1 MSTSKNNSEVVRY
14 AGASGFKGYGTDS
27 TGRGAGGFK
36 GYGSGGGD
44 NYSQYDN
51 EGNEYK
57 YDKKL
62 NAWVHWVTE
71 PNGNS
76 YPIFRDKDGN
86 PTKVNPNQP
95 VANVQPSNA
104 PPQISEEEKAA
115 RAVSDEAAK
124 RNKVVP
130 KRKAPSSLLNVNEM
144 FANAPA
150 WGEEPDHAPTEIENR
165 EHYWNGAKLVRF
177 LNGGFAH
184 LAKMRER
191 GASQESIN
199 IVLNVIGRY
208 MESTFR
214 EAYQRGGIGAVRSIE
229 RGLSGANAN
238 GVVHG
243 IITQDISALIRSG
256 VCGLL
261 KKYENLSADEYFKFA
276 KHSRH
281 VYNAR
286 VKDGGNVFSRENT
299 ERAKEP
305 IANTT
310 QGVKDGESKGNG
322 QEELS
327 RVSVDGGRIGSGGR
341 PGAVGL
347 AERNRSEA
355 DAGRTEQSPDNGRGL
370 GVHQDGEIAGQTQVE
385 RPVRRR
391 QLPGPSAGR
400 GGDQGITP
408 EEAAREVS
416 QEAQKEEEKPEEPKD
431 RDGGLFDFANQ
442 NPEPENESEAETNEE
457 PETEQEPVKTPVLE
471 VSESFIKE
479 PITSPSVVQGRAKPG
494 LIDGTPATE
503 DIENEKVYGVHV
515 SKLHLDPARFQ
526 FKQNVDKKT
535 GAGDS
540 LAGAKFDRVQA
551 NTLLVWR
558 DPADGLDY
566 VVNGHHRFNLALQ
579 SGYDGYINVCYSRAK
594 TAEEAKVD
602 GAVAN
607 IVDGKGTEID
617 AADIIR
623 VHPDIENDERVKGLV
638 GDNIRLFKKGKALA
652 SLAPE
657 IYDAMKKGFVAPH
670 TILPLGEILPN
681 DFDRQMLVWNK
692 RVHPRPTIAANAVA
706 SAAMFAAG
714 AKGRKIDN
722 GNQMVFDFFSDATSF
737 DEEFDQGSKLIEGIQ
752 RYLSS
757 KRGVNAKLS
766 RATNTDTLDENTLE
780 GVIHNANAKQ
790 EAKGTTAVLDWLREN
805 GYHKPG
811 LVKDI
816 FQDSLKKFL
825 EIPVKDKKAQ
835 NACIRDAATKIQD
848 AILHG
853 RAEDLLRGLF
863 ASNNDNEEKNT
874 DGLETVAGNDRPSET
889 SINASSLSQEPSGMA
904 GKGEDG
910 AVSAGDG
917 TGMDRMADETAGEE
931 PSGESG
937 DGGELT
943 SEPEPNDSPTA
954 EATEVAEPTESAD
967 EISQSIV
974 AETEDEKPTEPE
986 ETAQETTPED
996 EAINIAKETSQ
1007 EEENAPSPSETKAET
1022 RSDVDYLDKIR
1033 DGMYKRGKS
1042 GTPGKPVPGRFT
1054 APSAHHL
1061 EAFLDSVKQ
1070 GETYNYDGL
1079 STMQKRVLEN
1089 ALKASG
1095 LLANGAPTRLAQ
1107 IMANGDY
1114 DEKKSAAQIAGINLI
1129 TTSPSMQWLTRT
1141 LDRPMTLKEL
1151 KEAYVEAGGNDKNG
1165 ASYIFNAVKSLSGDG
1180 ARTTQIPFTYDPK
1193 SKTIAPANV
1202 NCSDSKVLLYALTR
1216 FAEANKLEG
1225 HRDFHMS
1232 YLFSRR
1238 DDVCDV
1244 PFKAYFGGD
1253 EETCKSMMLGLSAAY
1268 PNLFHAGFT
1277 NDLKSFYLKDGATS
1291 ADVLDLYQGQAPSND
1306 EPSDADTEAQAIVA
1320 EEENR
1325 KEEEP
1330 AQEVPPQE
1338 PIEEPTQEQEP
1349 EQEAPEQL
1357 RPSLNLAGTP
1367 ERVNFIANKALGKV
1381 QTLLDASKIY
1391 NKQSTIDAVRII
1403 RTAFAQNNNDA
1414 RCKEAEKAAYHC
1426 ILCLESLHDMKG
1438 TQERLSRENYL
1449 FNLRYRIRNI
1459 FNDGTKPTTEPT
1471 ETAPKPD
1478 DTASEET
1485 KPVPETPEESAM
1497 KIGSEVEG
1505 TEPEQTEQAAMEVAD
1520 EAEEEPQEEETASSA
1535 NSGRGP
1541 DGYYKVN
1548 EDLAR
1553 WANDANSYRDYKA
1566 GSANREYQSAVNVMR
1581 GIAERR
1587 KETCDDET
1595 RAKIDRLLDSY
1606 ERKLANWYDRYYR
1619 NESYAPS
1626 ILVAGGSN
1634 FPVKK
1639 KERQN
1644 NNRRTLWKE
1653 HEELNGKYKRL
1664 ISGVGT
1670 GGISSDD
1677 KDAVPQLEAKLAALE
1692 KRQKDIVEAN
1702 KYFRKNNR
1710 SWEGYDGPL
1719 KNIVERWSSGW
1730 GWPRPLMTTNNGA
1743 EIRRIKGRIEELN
1756 RKASSNFGDDLP
1768 FDGGRTTF
1776 NKADNRI
1783 EIYHDE
1789 KPSPETISELKH
1801 NGFKWSPKK
1810 KAWQRQITDNA
1821 IIAAK
1826 MLGYIPNTWEPT
1838 KEESAEP
1845 EPDEPTPTPQEPTQE
1860 VTPEAAARQ
1869 VDADVKENDTPSTPP
1884 DALFEGGTD
1893 YAEEP
1898 KSEDDTPFFPGFE
1911 HDEKKKKA
1919 SAPKAKQ
1926 DDDKPMT
1933 DEELHAAIQSYRPD
1947 LLDYEPLKDDEAPV
1961 SLLQF
1966 EHDEKPKEEQKE
1978 EETPEEAARTIN
1990 AETSGDVTAP
2000 EPKQEDDEKKDRPF
2014 GESWNFKGGSV
2025 TPNYDKNRLEI
2036 RYDSVP
2042 SKKTL
2047 KMLEEDGFTVRRVKQ
2062 EGRQLP
2068 QYVAMRKLNEASLQ
2082 LCKDY
2087 GYTPIN
2093 GGADK
2098 KKELTTTEP
2107 KPEEP
2112 KPEPKPE
2119 DEPKPPQNPEERRR
2133 AWARAKEQ
2141 SDWDK
2146 RMAIAEADV
2155 DRTRKRPINKT
2166 EHAFEPP
2173 KDWKSQVFTPGGEAD
2188 GGIEPPKA
2196 SRMTIAR
2203 AAKRLHNAVAAS
2215 ADRNKA
2221 IETITSIIYPLSSYT
2236 DQIVNGQIQA
2246 SGYQLN
2252 LAKRLNHLCGQL
2264 RDRAAI
2270 EAAINKSC
2278 ASPGVLAKFLRGLA
2292 SKVDL
2297 IYQPHDASF
2306 PELVYNPENLPK
2318 TPEEQAPA
2326 EPETSKDAAKD
2337 FEDDEETRKGIEATS
2352 GERSAYDWYGH
2363 AGVELAPEEW
2373 ERYKEKRAVADDEWR
2388 KNKRKRLYQKTEENG
2403 ENSTLQKT
2411 PTTSVS
2417 Y

>member
-27 TGRGAGGFK
+27 AGRGAGGFK

-51 EGNEYK
+51 NGNEYK

-71 PNGNS
+71 PNGNA

-95 VANVQPSNA
+95 VVANVQPNNA

-115 RAVSDEAAK
+115 RAVSDETAK

-150 WGEEPDHAPTEIENR
+150 WGEEPDHAPTETENR

-243 IITQDISALIRSG
+243 IITQDVSALIRSG

-276 KHSRH
+276 KHFGQ

-286 VKDGGNVFSRENT
+286 VKDGGNVLSRENT
-299 ERAKEP
+299 ERAKES

-310 QGVKDGESKGNG
+310 QGVKDGEPKGNG
-322 QEELS
+322 KQEELS
-327 RVSVDGGRIGSGGR
+327 RVSVDEGRTGSGGR
-341 PGAVGL
+341 PGIIGL

-370 GVHQDGEIAGQTQVE
+370 GVHQDGEIARQTQVE

-391 QLPGPSAGR
+391 QLAGASAGR

-442 NPEPENESEAETNEE
+442 NPEQENESEAETSEE

-479 PITSPSVVQGRAKPG
+479 PITSPSVIQGRAKPG

-874 DGLETVAGNDRPSET
+874 DGLETVAGNDRSGET
-889 SINASSLSQEPSGMA
+889 SVNASSLSQKPSRMA
-904 GKGEDG
+904 GTSEDG

-917 TGMDRMADETAGEE
+917 AGMDRMADETAGEE
-931 PSGESG
+931 PSGEPG
-937 DGGELT
+937 DGEKLT
-943 SEPEPNDSPTA
+943 SEPEPDDSPTA

-974 AETEDEKPTEPE
+974 AE
-986 ETAQETTPED
+986 
-996 EAINIAKETSQ
+996 
-1007 EEENAPSPSETKAET
+1007 
-1022 RSDVDYLDKIR
+1022 
-1033 DGMYKRGKS
+1033 
-1042 GTPGKPVPGRFT
+1042 
-1054 APSAHHL
+1054 
-1061 EAFLDSVKQ
+1061 
-1070 GETYNYDGL
+1070 
-1079 STMQKRVLEN
+1079 
-1089 ALKASG
+1089 
-1095 LLANGAPTRLAQ
+1095 
-1107 IMANGDY
+1107 
-1114 DEKKSAAQIAGINLI
+1114 
-1129 TTSPSMQWLTRT
+1129 
-1141 LDRPMTLKEL
+1141 
-1151 KEAYVEAGGNDKNG
+1151 
-1165 ASYIFNAVKSLSGDG
+1165 
-1180 ARTTQIPFTYDPK
+1180 
-1193 SKTIAPANV
+1193 
-1202 NCSDSKVLLYALTR
+1202 
-1216 FAEANKLEG
+1216 
-1225 HRDFHMS
+1225 
-1232 YLFSRR
+1232 
-1238 DDVCDV
+1238 
-1244 PFKAYFGGD
+1244 
-1253 EETCKSMMLGLSAAY
+1253 
-1268 PNLFHAGFT
+1268 
-1277 NDLKSFYLKDGATS
+1277 
-1291 ADVLDLYQGQAPSND
+1291 
-1306 EPSDADTEAQAIVA
+1306 
-1320 EEENR
+1320 EENR

-1330 AQEVPPQE
+1330 AQEEPTQEVPPQE

-1349 EQEAPEQL
+1349 EQEAPKQL

-1414 RCKEAEKAAYHC
+1414 RCKEAEKAADHC
-1426 ILCLESLHDMKG
+1426 ILCLESLHEMKG

-1497 KIGSEVEG
+1497 EIGSEVED

-1520 EAEEEPQEEETASSA
+1520 EAEEESQEERTTPSA

-1653 HEELNGKYKRL
+1653 HEELNGKYRRL

-1719 KNIVERWSSGW
+1719 KNIVERWSTGW

-1869 VDADVKENDTPSTPP
+1869 VDADVKEDDTPSTPP

-1893 YAEEP
+1893 RAEESR
-1898 KSEDDTPFFPGFE
+1898 SEDDTPFFPGFE
-1911 HDEKKKKA
+1911 HDEKKKKPA
-1919 SAPKAKQ
+1919 APKAKQ

-1966 EHDEKPKEEQKE
+1966 EHDDNPKEEQKE

-2068 QYVAMRKLNEASLQ
+2068 QYVAMRKLNEAALQ

-2098 KKELTTTEP
+2098 KKELTTTTEP
-2107 KPEEP
+2107 KPEGP

-2173 KDWKSQVFTPGGEAD
+2173 KDWKSQVFTPNGEAD

-2236 DQIVNGQIQA
+2236 DQIVNGQVQA

-2278 ASPGVLAKFLRGLA
+2278 ASPDVLAKFLRGLA